1 VAEPRPRA
9 SRPERPLLL
18 GALAL
23 IAATAAVTLHRTG
36 RELPG
41 LEAFERRLLD
51 LRFRMRGTRAPG
63 PEAAIVTF
71 DDATLAEE
79 PRLYEK
85 RDGMAQV
92 IRALKAAGARVI
104 GIDALFSDAERVL
117 PEPLVRDLD
126 AYLTAHPTAA
136 SEADALLRRVH
147 AETEGDAHLA
157 AALKE
162 AGNVVLGL
170 HMGVSHD
177 GRLAPA
183 ASLAHGKYGQSVR
196 GPYEPRRALEVIASL
211 PELNEAAR
219 ALGIVTVFEDEGHTL
234 RELPMVRGYE
244 GGYYAPLAVALLAAY
259 EGLSRGALVY
269 DGSRRTV
276 RVGERTVALAGDD
289 ALLLNFRGPPGTF
302 PTYSVLDVVRGKL
315 PPGALAGKIVI
326 LGFSFLGSDFT
337 RSPFGTGF
345 RGVEMHAT
353 ALDNLL
359 RGDPLR
365 RASFWTDGLA
375 SLLVGLVILLLFWPR
390 LELGPLAQ
398 SLGSLVVVCA
408 WLVLSQYL
416 FQSRGLWLSW
426 MGPLFVAATVLVAS
440 LIASYAREGLQRRR
454 LRHAFSHYLA
464 DGVIQELLADPAALQ
479 LGGARRHLTV
489 LFSDIR
495 DFTSFSERIP
505 PEQLAKVLNTY
516 LTPMTRAVLA
526 NAGFLDKF
534 IGDAVMAVFGAPVAN
549 PDHPSHALRCALRM
563 HEELAALKPTIAQL
577 GVQIEIGIG
586 INSGDMVVGNMG
598 SEEHFNY
605 TVMGDAVNLSS
616 RLEGLTKTYGV
627 FCLAGEET
635 RQKASAEFRFR
646 ELDLVQVKGKS
657 EPVAIHELLSG
668 PGVEVARYAQLERFS
683 DGVAAYRAGRFPEA
697 RAAFEAFAA
706 ANPGDKAAPLY
717 LSRLTELGD
726 LPPDGWR
733 GVWVFK
739 TK

>member
-1 VAEPRPRA
+1 MAQPRPRPP
-9 SRPERPLLL
+9 RPERPLLL

-23 IAATAAVTLHRTG
+23 VTATAAVTLHRTG

-51 LRFRMRGTRAPG
+51 LRFRMRGPRPPG
-63 PEAAIVTF
+63 PEAVIVTF

-104 GIDALFSDAERVL
+104 GVDALFSDAERVL
-117 PEPLVRDLD
+117 PEALVRDLE
-126 AYLTAHPTAA
+126 AYLQAHPTATG
-136 SEADALLRRVH
+136 EADRLLERVH

-157 AALKE
+157 AALKQ

-177 GRLAPA
+177 GRRAPPE
-183 ASLAHGKYGQSVR
+183 SLTRGKYGQSVR
-196 GPYEPRRALEVIASL
+196 GPYEPRRAREVIASL
-211 PELNEAAR
+211 PALNEVAR

-244 GGYYAPLAVALLAAY
+244 GGYYAPLAVALIEAY
-259 EGLSRGALVY
+259 QGLPRGALIY
-269 DGSRRTV
+269 DGATRSVRLGARTV
-276 RVGERTVALAGDD
+276 KLAGDD

-302 PTYSVLDVVRGKL
+302 PTYSVLDVVRGRV
-315 PPGALAGKIVI
+315 PRAALADKIVI

-353 ALDNLL
+353 AVDNLL
-359 RGDPLR
+359 RGDALG
-365 RASFWTDGLA
+365 RAPFWADALVSLAAGLI
-375 SLLVGLVILLLFWPR
+375 ILLLFWPR
-390 LELGPLAQ
+390 LQLGPLSQ
-398 SLGSLVVVCA
+398 SLGSLAVVCG
-408 WLVLSQYL
+408 WLFLSQWL
-416 FQSRGLWLSW
+416 FSTRGLWLSW
-426 MGPLFVAATVLVAS
+426 MGPLLVAAMVLVAS
-440 LIASYAREGLQRRR
+440 LFASYAREGLERRR
-454 LRHAFSHYLA
+454 LRHAFSRYLA
-464 DGVIQELLADPAALQ
+464 DGVIQELLADPSALK
-479 LGGARRHLTV
+479 LGGERRNLTV

-495 DFTSFSERIP
+495 DFTSFSEKIP
-505 PEQLAKVLNTY
+505 PEQLARLLNTY

-549 PDHPSHALRCALRM
+549 PDHPSHALSCALRM
-563 HEELAALKPTIAQL
+563 HEELAALKPAFAEL
-577 GVQIEIGIG
+577 GVTIEIGIG

-598 SEEHFNY
+598 SEDHFNY

-635 RQKASAEFRFR
+635 RRKASAGFRFR

-657 EPVAIHELLSG
+657 EPVAIHELLAG
-668 PGVEVARYAQLERFS
+668 PGVELAQYTLLEQFA
-683 DGVAAYRAGRFPEA
+683 DGVAAYRAGRFAEA
-697 RAAFEAFAA
+697 RAAFEKFVA
-706 ANPGDKAAPLY
+706 ANPADRAAPLY
-717 LSRLTELGD
+717 LSRLAELGERA
-726 LPPDGWR
+726 PDGWR